1 MMRWKRD
8 WFEDIYRFDR
18 QEKAI
23 FLINNFISTI
33 INGLDFRKL
42 DKNLTVESSDVL
54 VEGAKNDLERV
65 KLSCSIRIKIIV
77 DSIN

>member
-18 QEKAI
+18 QKKVI

-33 INGLDFRKL
+33 IDDLNFRKL
-42 DKNLTVESSDVL
+42 DKNLTIKSSDVL
-54 VEGAKNDLERV
+54 VKNIKNNSERV
-65 KLSCSIRIKIIV
+65 KLSYSMRIKIIV
-77 DSIN
+77 DNIN